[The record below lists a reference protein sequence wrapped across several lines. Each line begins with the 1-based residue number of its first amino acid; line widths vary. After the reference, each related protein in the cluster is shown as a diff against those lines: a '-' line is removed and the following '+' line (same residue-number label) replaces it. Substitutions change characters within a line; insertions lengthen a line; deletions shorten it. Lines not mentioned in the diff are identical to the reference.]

1 MSRKSAAIVGMWLLS
16 AVATMGVASFT
27 NKSFYSTRS
36 QSVDA
41 ARELTGW
48 QRLINRDATDCFYGA
63 LYVAPV
69 YTRSYN
75 ACQISEFLF
84 NGESLVFSGSRYPFR
99 GENDI
104 LADYFGLPMDFYGT
118 ACLDPV
124 ITNFIMDFDFYFG
137 LDSICNGLYFRV
149 FAPVTHAKWDLNTRE
164 FMPTGT
170 GVVAYPAGYM
180 GPQQI
185 VRDNLED
192 TIIDALTGNI
202 TFGDKKD
209 PMIYGRIFGRQT
221 VNRVADLRV
230 ALGWNYTGA
239 HHHEGINL
247 RVAFPTGNQPTAEF
261 LFDAIAGNGG
271 HWELGVG
278 LTAHYDLWQSAGGV
292 HTVGLY
298 CDANITHLFA
308 VGQKR
313 SFDFIANGPG
323 SRYVLLEDFRS
334 GSNDLFLGAPGVVP
348 APNQYHQTL
357 VPAINET
364 TLCTK
369 ISFDVQADVVLKLA
383 YYYKGFSFD
392 IGYNFWARSKERLHS
407 RQCFES
413 DRFAIKGDAQVYGFN
428 ATNSPVALNATQSRA
443 TLHGGQ
449 GAGNSNF
456 ANANADSPIN
466 ASDSTV
472 LLANLNTADSLAL
485 NIPQQ
490 TVQTSNP
497 AVLLQ
502 DSDLNICG
510 ALLPKAIT
518 NKMFVYLGNTWNHDG
533 ACRWLPFLGL
543 GADVEWKNGGKSN
556 CAYSQW
562 GIWLKGGVGF

>member
-1 MSRKSAAIVGMWLLS
+1 MMSRKCVAIACISILT
-16 AVATMGVASFT
+16 AVATTTVANFT
-27 NKSFYSTRS
+27 SKSFYSTRS

-63 LYVAPV
+63 LYIAPV

-75 ACQISEFLF
+75 TCQISDFLF
-84 NGESLVFSGSRYPFR
+84 NGESMVFSGSKYPFR

-118 ACLDPV
+118 VCMDPV
-124 ITNFIMDFDFYFG
+124 ITNFMMDFDFYFG
-137 LDSICNGLYFRV
+137 LDSICNGLYVRL
-149 FAPVTHAKWDLNTRE
+149 FAPVVHSKWDLNARE

-170 GVVAYPAGYM
+170 GVLAYPAGYM
-180 GPQQI
+180 GPQKI
-185 VRDNLED
+185 VRDSLED

-202 TFGDKKD
+202 TFGDKRD
-209 PMIYGRIFGRQT
+209 PMAYGRIVGRQT

-230 ALGWNYTGA
+230 ALGWNHTGA
-239 HHHEGINL
+239 HHHAGINL
-247 RVAFPTGNQPTAEF
+247 RVAFPTGNQPSAEF

-271 HWELGVG
+271 HWELGGG
-278 LTAHYDLWQSAGGV
+278 LTAHYDLWQSEDAV
-292 HTVGLY
+292 HTVALY
-298 CDANITHLFA
+298 CDANITHLFK

-323 SRYVLLEDFRS
+323 SRYILLEDFRD
-334 GSNDLFLGAPGVVP
+334 GSHDLFVGGPGVVP
-348 APNQYHQTL
+348 AQNQYHQTL

-364 TLCTK
+364 TLCAQ
-369 ISFDVQADVVLKLA
+369 ISFDVQADIVLKLA
-383 YYYKGFSFD
+383 YYYKGFGFD

-407 RQCFES
+407 RQCFQS
-413 DRFAIKGDAQVYGFN
+413 NRFAIKGDAQIYGFDGN
-428 ATNSPVALNATQSRA
+428 NPVALSATQSRA
-443 TLHGGQ
+443 TLHAGQ
-449 GAGNSNF
+449 GSGNGNF
-456 ANANADSPIN
+456 ANSNADLPV
-466 ASDSTV
+466 AAADSATF
-472 LLANLNTADSLAL
+472 LNNLNSADSLSFG
-485 NIPQQ
+485 IPQQ
-490 TVQTSNP
+490 TVRTSNP
-497 AVLLQ
+497 GILLQ

-518 NKMFVYLGNTWNHDG
+518 NKVFVYLGNTWNHDEL
-533 ACRWLPFLGL
+533 CKWLPFLGL